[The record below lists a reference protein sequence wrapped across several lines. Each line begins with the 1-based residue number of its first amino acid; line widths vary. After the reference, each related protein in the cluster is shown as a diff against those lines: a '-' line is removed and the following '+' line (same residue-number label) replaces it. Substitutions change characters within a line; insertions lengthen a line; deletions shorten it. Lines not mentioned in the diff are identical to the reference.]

1 MTSPQDKSPM
11 LNIPTPLY
19 RAIARSTRSYV
30 KSVVE
35 EKRSLERYEK
45 KMEANFARGSPLRLI
60 KRSID
65 SDSEV

>member
-1 MTSPQDKSPM
+1 M

-19 RAIARSTRSYV
+19 RAIARSTSTYV

-35 EKRSLERYEK
+35 EKRSIEKYEK
-45 KMEANFARGSPLRLI
+45 RMEAQFAKGSPLRLI

-65 SDSEV
+65 TDSEVEKKA